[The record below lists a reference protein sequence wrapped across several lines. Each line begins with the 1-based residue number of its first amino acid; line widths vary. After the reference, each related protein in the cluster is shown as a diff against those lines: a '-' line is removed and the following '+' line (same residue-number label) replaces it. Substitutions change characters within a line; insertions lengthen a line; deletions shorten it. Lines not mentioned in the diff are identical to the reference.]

1 MKQMKTNGR
10 KWAAASSLGLL
21 GVVWAT
27 TVACGDSSKGG
38 SLLDTGGS
46 SNTGANNTG
55 ATSTGGSGIHLGDG
69 GDGTLPGIG
78 GVGTDPSAGGA
89 DCGST
94 KVAADPPVVNVLV
107 VVDKSLSMDD
117 KPTGFATTKWAALQT
132 AMATALGQTK
142 AKISYGLDL
151 YPYSGTSGEALTD
164 SCQMPDGDAVVV
176 PVQAGTKSTPLILAA
191 LKANPPSGGTPT
203 AAALARADAYF
214 TTGDGKALKG
224 EKYVLLATDGGPN
237 CNLDPTFKCD
247 IAACTVNMDGKM
259 CGPAGTNCCDT
270 KVDKLGPTNCLD
282 EDASVAAVKALAKHG
297 IKTFVVGIPG
307 TEAYATTLD
316 ALAAE
321 SGIENPDAPPAYFA
335 VSAKSGAA
343 GLSSVLERI
352 TTGLVTSCRLQ
363 LQAVPPVLNDVYVVI
378 DGVEVKHGDADGW
391 DYDDSVSPPA
401 VVIKGATCDKL
412 ETDGA
417 QYINVS
423 YGCPDFDPPK

>member
-1 MKQMKTNGR
+1 MKNHSRRGAQ
-10 KWAAASSLGLL
+10 L
-21 GVVWAT
+21 GVLGFVGLACALA
-27 TVACGDSSKGG
+27 VACGDDQDTSFVEPSA
-38 SLLDTGGS
+38 TGGTS
-46 SNTGANNTG
+46 GTSNHGDA
-55 ATSTGGSGIHLGDG
+55 GGDSGIHLGLA
-69 GDGTLPGIG
+69 GDGTIL
-78 GVGTDPSAGGA
+78 GVGGSDGTFPGAGGA

-94 KVAADPPVVNVLV
+94 KVAAEPPVVNVLL

-117 KPTGFATTKWAALQT
+117 KPSGFATTKWVALQT
-132 AMATALGQTK
+132 AVSGALAQTK
-142 AKISYGLDL
+142 AKISFGLDL
-151 YPYSGTSGEALTD
+151 YPYSGKSGEVLTD
-164 SCQMPDGDAVVV
+164 SCQMPDGNAVVV
-176 PVQAGTKSTPLILAA
+176 PVQAGTKAAPLILAA

-237 CNLDPTFKCD
+237 CNLDPTFTCK
-247 IAACTVNMDGKM
+247 IATCTVNMDGKM

-270 KVDKLGPTNCLD
+270 KLDELGYTNCLD
-282 EDASVAAVKALAKHG
+282 EDASVGAVQALAKHG

-343 GLSSVLERI
+343 GLSDVLGRI

-363 LQAVPPVLNDVYVVI
+363 LEAVPPVRNDVYVVI
-378 DGVEVKHGDADGW
+378 DGVEIEHGDANGW

-423 YGCPDFDPPK
+423 YGCPDYRPPVK